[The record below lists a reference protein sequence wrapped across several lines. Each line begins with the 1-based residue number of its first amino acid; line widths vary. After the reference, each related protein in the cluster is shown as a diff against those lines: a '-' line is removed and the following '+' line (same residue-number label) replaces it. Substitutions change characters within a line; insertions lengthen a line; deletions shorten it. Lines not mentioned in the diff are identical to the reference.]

1 MKSSYFTLTTIWRQG
16 LEQSAFYNK
25 EMGLA
30 RLKDLLKNPNCF
42 PPQSPRSPPFS
53 CTACLYERPFPVWLG
68 TDRARPEGCGRPEVK
83 GWSLAGRERSLLGG
97 GSMAWVRLAM
107 EHGAGSQGKRRFR
120 ARVSLGRGQC
130 AQRVGKTTGSTG
142 NTDAWKRLQVEAH
155 WRYGPHPEG
164 SGDVNNRMK

>member
-1 MKSSYFTLTTIWRQG
+1 
-16 LEQSAFYNK
+16 
-25 EMGLA
+25 
-30 RLKDLLKNPNCF
+30 
-42 PPQSPRSPPFS
+42 
-53 CTACLYERPFPVWLG
+53 
-68 TDRARPEGCGRPEVK
+68 
-83 GWSLAGRERSLLGG
+83 
-97 GSMAWVRLAM
+97 MAWVRLAM